1 MAVIKHLKLKVRQL
15 NVKSAILHGNIKENL
30 YMKIRKGVYEKGDNK
45 VCKLLKSLYGL
56 KQAPY
61 EWNTKF
67 NDFCE
72 KHDLKKDRSLIHAC
86 T

>member
-1 MAVIKHLKLKVRQL
+1 
-15 NVKSAILHGNIKENL
+15 
-30 YMKIRKGVYEKGDNK
+30 MKIPKGVYEKGDNI